1 MSEIEKQAESG
12 HDEARREFLR
22 KAGTVAVTLPAV
34 ALLLKASDA
43 KAWGF
48 NPYGHHDKPKRRHG
62 RGHGYK
68 HKKYDRPRFPSWFR
82 RH

>member
-1 MSEIEKQAESG
+1 MSEIEKNAETAN
-12 HDEARREFLR
+12 DEARREFLK
-22 KAGTVAVTLPAV
+22 KAGTVAVALPAV

-48 NPYGHHDKPKRRHG
+48 NPYGDCDKPKRGHG
-62 RGHGYK
+62 GHGYK
-68 HKKYDRPRFPSWFR
+68 PHRRPQVRIPKWFR

>member
-1 MSEIEKQAESG
+1 MSEIEKKTETAN
-12 HDEARREFLR
+12 DEARREFLK
-22 KAGTVAVTLPAV
+22 KAGTVAVALPAV

-48 NPYGHHDKPKRRHG
+48 NPYGHHDKPKRGH

-68 HKKYDRPRFPSWFR
+68 PKRRKLHVPSWFR
-82 RH
+82 RRH